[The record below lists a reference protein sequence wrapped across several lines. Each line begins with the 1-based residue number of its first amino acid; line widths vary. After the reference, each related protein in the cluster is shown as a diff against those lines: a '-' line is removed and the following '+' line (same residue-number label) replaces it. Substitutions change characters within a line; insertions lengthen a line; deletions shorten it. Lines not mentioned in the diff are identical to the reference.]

1 MSKQNLTRIVG
12 VWWGIVLFAIGIVG
26 MAQEIALEADTV
38 MTVEVGESPVWL
50 TYAGTAGEQIHIT
63 TMTAI
68 TDTAPDTI
76 IEILYPN
83 GQRLDYADDPLLP
96 DGSFEQN
103 ASFDSLEL
111 PVDGVYTIRIDS
123 FNGVSTGLVDVLLT
137 SINDNLDVL
146 ATQDLT
152 IIRGDIPAFGQLT
165 YDLELSAGQT
175 VSITARDVSNTL
187 DPLLY
192 ISNEDG
198 TFLAFNDDH
207 QSPNLTLNALDAHI
221 AELII
226 DDDMTVRLNVQDYL
240 GRSGTIELMI
250 RRLSDE

>member
-12 VWWGIVLFAIGIVG
+12 VWWGIVLFAVGIVG
-26 MAQEIALEADTV
+26 MAQDSVLEADTAI
-38 MTVEVGESPVWL
+38 TIEVGESPVWL
-50 TYAGTAGEQIHIT
+50 TYEGTAGEHIRIT

-76 IEILYPN
+76 IEILYPD
-83 GQRLDYADDPLLP
+83 GQRLDYADDTLLP
-96 DGSFEQN
+96 DGSFGQN

-111 PVDGVYTIRIDS
+111 PVDGVYTIRVDS
-123 FNGVSTGLVDVLLT
+123 FNGVSAGSVDVLLT
-137 SINDNLDVL
+137 SIDDNLDVL

-192 ISNEDG
+192 IYDKDD
-198 TFLAFNDDH
+198 TLIAFNDDH
-207 QSPNLTLNALDAHI
+207 QSLNLTLNALDANI
-221 AELII
+221 AELLIA
-226 DDDMTVRLNVQDYL
+226 DDMTLTFNVHDYL
-240 GRSGTIELMI
+240 GRTGTIELMI